1 MTEIKKV
8 KTSAENELESAKQQI
23 DAFEK
28 NVNDLT
34 LDRMNAAPKEDVE
47 PQRNMSSQEIKKN
60 NDIYLK
66 PVKSIA
72 RRDKFNEKLRN
83 QYNYDKE
90 LVYFIAENRE
100 IIGEDIELWT
110 GKYGG
115 VPVEFWKVPTN
126 KPVWGPRYLAEQIK
140 SCAYHRLT
148 MRQDI
153 MTENGGY
160 GQMYG
165 ALAVD
170 TTVQRLDARPATK
183 KTSVFMGAS
192 GF

>member
-1 MTEIKKV
+1 MTDIKRA
-8 KTSAENELESAKQQI
+8 KTNAETELESAKQQI

-34 LDRMNAAPKEDVE
+34 LDRMNAAPREDVE

-60 NDIYLK
+60 TDIYLK
-66 PVKSIA
+66 PNKTIA
-72 RRDKFNEKLRN
+72 RRDKFNEKFRK
-83 QYNYDKE
+83 QYEYDKE

-115 VPVEFWKVPTN
+115 MPVEFWKVPTN
-126 KPVWGPRYLAEQIK
+126 KPVWGPRYLADQIK
-140 SCAYHRLT
+140 SCSYHRLT
-148 MRQDI
+148 MNQNVV
-153 MTENGGY
+153 TESGGY

-183 KTSVFMGAS
+183 RTSVFMGAS

>member
-1 MTEIKKV
+1 MSEIKKV

-34 LDRMNAAPKEDVE
+34 LDRMNAAPKEDSE

-66 PVKSIA
+66 PTKSIA
-72 RRDKFNEKLRN
+72 RRDKFNEKFRN

-115 VPVEFWKVPTN
+115 MPVEFWKVPTN
-126 KPVWGPRYLAEQIK
+126 KPVWGPRYLADQIK

-148 MRQDI
+148 MRNDI
-153 MTENGGY
+153 ITESGGY

-183 KTSVFMGAS
+183 RTSVFMGAS

>member
-1 MTEIKKV
+1 MSEIKKA
-8 KTSAENELESAKQQI
+8 KTNLENELESAKQQI

-28 NVNDLT
+28 NVNELT
-34 LDRMNAAPKEDVE
+34 LDRMNAAPKEDIE
-47 PQRNMSSQEIKKN
+47 PQTKLSSQDIKKSTE
-60 NDIYLK
+60 IYLK
-66 PVKSIA
+66 PTKSIA
-72 RRDKFNEKLRN
+72 RRDKFNEKLRK
-83 QYNYDKE
+83 QYEFDKE
-90 LVYFIAENRE
+90 LVYFVAENRE

-115 VPVEFWKVPTN
+115 MPVEFWKVPTN

-140 SCAYHRLT
+140 SCSYHRLT
-148 MRQDI
+148 MNQSVV
-153 MTENGGY
+153 TESGGY

-183 KTSVFMGAS
+183 RTSVFMGAS

>member
-1 MTEIKKV
+1 MSEIKKV
-8 KTSAENELESAKQQI
+8 KSTAENELESAKQQI

-47 PQRNMSSQEIKKN
+47 PQRNMSSQEVKKSTE
-60 NDIYLK
+60 IYLK
-66 PVKSIA
+66 PNKTIA
-72 RRDKFNEKLRN
+72 RRDKFNEKLRK
-83 QYNYDKE
+83 QYEYDKE

-115 VPVEFWKVPTN
+115 MPVEFWKVPTN

-140 SCAYHRLT
+140 SCSYHRLT
-148 MRQDI
+148 MNQSVV
-153 MTENGGY
+153 TESGGY

-183 KTSVFMGAS
+183 RTSVFMGAS

>member
-8 KTSAENELESAKQQI
+8 KTSAESELESAKQQI

-28 NVNDLT
+28 NVNELT

-47 PQRNMSSQEIKKN
+47 PQRNMSSQEVKKSTE
-60 NDIYLK
+60 IYLK
-66 PVKSIA
+66 PNKTIA
-72 RRDKFNEKLRN
+72 RRDKFNEKLRK
-83 QYNYDKE
+83 QYEYDKE

-115 VPVEFWKVPTN
+115 MPVEFWKVPTN

-140 SCAYHRLT
+140 SCSYHRLT
-148 MRQDI
+148 MNQSVV
-153 MTENGGY
+153 TESGGY

-183 KTSVFMGAS
+183 RTSVFMGAS

>member
-8 KTSAENELESAKQQI
+8 KTSVENELESAKQQI

-47 PQRNMSSQEIKKN
+47 PQTKLSSQDIKKSTE
-60 NDIYLK
+60 IYLK

-72 RRDKFNEKLRN
+72 RRDKFNEKLRK
-83 QYNYDKE
+83 QYEFDKE

-115 VPVEFWKVPTN
+115 MPVEFWKVPTN

-140 SCAYHRLT
+140 SCSYHRLT
-148 MRQDI
+148 MNQSVV
-153 MTENGGY
+153 TESGGY

-183 KTSVFMGAS
+183 RTSVFMGAS